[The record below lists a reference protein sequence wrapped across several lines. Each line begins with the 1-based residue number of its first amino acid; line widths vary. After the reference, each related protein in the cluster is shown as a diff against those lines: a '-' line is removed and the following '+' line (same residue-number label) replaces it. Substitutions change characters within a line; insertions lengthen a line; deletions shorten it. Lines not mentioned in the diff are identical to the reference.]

1 MSTKET
7 ELRHEWLRLAPA
19 WIKQARE
26 RRMPS
31 RDGLLDNPMLAACGD
46 VRDLTILDSGC
57 GEGRFCRILV
67 DRGAR
72 QVVGIDAC
80 EAMIDAAR
88 ELQSE
93 KETYWI
99 ADAEDLSFLQDRSFD
114 LAISYLNQCDLLD
127 FRANTREV
135 FRVLRL
141 GGRFIIANVH
151 PMRSAVGDWQTSDD
165 GTKQHVILDN
175 YFEERD
181 RHWKMLDCDF
191 TNIHRTL
198 STYVKGFRESR
209 FVLDNIIEPTVEA
222 EGLARFPELSD
233 EKRVPNF
240 IIFVLTKP
248 KSSL

>member
-1 MSTKET
+1 
-7 ELRHEWLRLAPA
+7 
-19 WIKQARE
+19 
-26 RRMPS
+26 
-31 RDGLLDNPMLAACGD
+31 
-46 VRDLTILDSGC
+46 
-57 GEGRFCRILV
+57 
-67 DRGAR
+67 
-72 QVVGIDAC
+72 
-80 EAMIDAAR
+80 
-88 ELQSE
+88 
-93 KETYWI
+93 
-99 ADAEDLSFLQDRSFD
+99 
-114 LAISYLNQCDLLD
+114 
-127 FRANTREV
+127 
-135 FRVLRL
+135 
-141 GGRFIIANVH
+141 
-151 PMRSAVGDWQTSDD
+151 MRSAVGDWQTSDD

-175 YFEERD
+175 YFEERE

>member
-7 ELRHEWLRLAPA
+7 ELQQEWVRLAPA

-31 RDGLLDNPMLAACGD
+31 RDGLLDKPMLAACRD

-67 DRGAR
+67 ECGAR

-80 EAMIDAAR
+80 KPMINAAR

-93 KETYWI
+93 KETYRI
-99 ADAEDLSFLQDRSFD
+99 ADAEDLSFLEDRSFD

-135 FRVLRL
+135 FRVLRP

-175 YFEERD
+175 YFEERE

-191 TNIHRTL
+191 TNVHRTL
-198 STYVKGFRESR
+198 STYVKGFRQSG
-209 FVLDNIIEPTVEA
+209 FVLDDIVEPTVEA
-222 EGLARFPELSD
+222 ENLARFPELAD

-240 IIFVLTKP
+240 IIFVLAKP
-248 KSSL
+248 KSSP

>member
-7 ELRHEWLRLAPA
+7 ELRQEWVRLAPA

-31 RDGLLDNPMLAACGD
+31 RDGLLDKHMLAACGD

-67 DRGAR
+67 ECGAQR
-72 QVVGIDAC
+72 VVGIDAC
-80 EAMIDAAR
+80 KPMISAAR
-88 ELQSE
+88 ELQSD
-93 KETYWI
+93 KESYQI
-99 ADAEDLSFLQDRSFD
+99 ADAENLSFLGDRSFD

-127 FRANTREV
+127 FTANTREV
-135 FRVLRL
+135 FRVLRP

-151 PMRSAVGDWQTSDD
+151 PMRSAVGDWQTSED
-165 GTKQHVILDN
+165 GTKKHVILDN
-175 YFEERD
+175 YFAEGE

-198 STYVKGFRESR
+198 STYVKGFRESG
-209 FVLDNIIEPTVEA
+209 FLLDDIIEPTVGA
-222 EGLARFPELSD
+222 DGLACFPELAD

-240 IIFVLTKP
+240 VLFVLMKP
-248 KSSL
+248 KSSV

>member
-1 MSTKET
+1 
-7 ELRHEWLRLAPA
+7 
-19 WIKQARE
+19 
-26 RRMPS
+26 
-31 RDGLLDNPMLAACGD
+31 MLAACGD

-67 DRGAR
+67 ECGAR

-80 EAMIDAAR
+80 KPMINAAR
-88 ELQSE
+88 ELQSAR
-93 KETYWI
+93 ETYRI
-99 ADAEDLSFLQDRSFD
+99 ADAEDLSVLEDRGFD
-114 LAISYLNQCDLLD
+114 LATSYLNQCDLLD

-135 FRVLRL
+135 FRLLRP

-151 PMRSAVGDWQTSDD
+151 PMRSAVGDWQISDD

-175 YFEERD
+175 YFEERE

>member
-1 MSTKET
+1 
-7 ELRHEWLRLAPA
+7 
-19 WIKQARE
+19 
-26 RRMPS
+26 MPS
-31 RDGLLDNPMLAACGD
+31 RDGLLDNPMLAACGN

-175 YFEERD
+175 YFEERE